1 MGFPGFRQNDGSSFF
16 VQFYTGKVPFERF
29 LLWVFSNVERKC
41 IIKTFLQETGGS
53 EKMFILLGG
62 GLLIILFAVIVA
74 VVSSVVSA
82 VAADQ
87 DVED

>member
-1 MGFPGFRQNDGSSFF
+1 MDTSG
-16 VQFYTGKVPFERF
+16 
-29 LLWVFSNVERKC
+29 
-41 IIKTFLQETGGS
+41 
-53 EKMFILLGG
+53 MFILLGG
-62 GLLIILFAVIVA
+62 GFLVILFAVIVS

>member
-1 MGFPGFRQNDGSSFF
+1 MP
-16 VQFYTGKVPFERF
+16 
-29 LLWVFSNVERKC
+29 
-41 IIKTFLQETGGS
+41 IILS
-53 EKMFILLGG
+53 G
-62 GLLIILFAVIVA
+62 GLLIVIIAVIIA